1 MSWAAFDVTWR
12 RHASSRQFAD
22 AVSHATSVIGD
33 ALADRSIRWY
43 AGVSGGK
50 DSLALAWMLS
60 QHQLG
65 KHVKLA
71 HAACELLTPGMTECA
86 QECATRLGFEL
97 DVFDPDF
104 EPRADVWDYLPS
116 ISHLSREQACKE
128 LFRKC
133 ASGNMLVAYMYA
145 SGFTGAFSG
154 MRSDES
160 RGRRANT
167 TFHGELYKVHSDGT
181 WMCNPISE
189 WSARDVWAAVMLSGC
204 RVPDHY
210 RRLYERFGVSPES
223 PQSRVDSLVV
233 SDRVS
238 AFNGAMSTARV
249 LYPEMWRRIHAAA
262 PTLAAG

>member
-1 MSWAAFDVTWR
+1 MSWVAFEATWKRHSQSREFRSAVHHAMQVTE
-12 RHASSRQFAD
+12 
-22 AVSHATSVIGD
+22 D
-33 ALADRSIRWY
+33 ALSGEGVEWY

-50 DSLALAWMLS
+50 DSLALAWILS
-60 QHQLG
+60 QSHAPSR
-65 KHVKLA
+65 VRLA
-71 HAACELLTPGMTECA
+71 HAASELLTPGMTDCA
-86 QECATRLGFEL
+86 QECAKALGFKI

-104 EPRADVWDYLPS
+104 EPHADVWGYLSS
-116 ISHLSREQACKE
+116 IAHLSREQACKE

-154 MRSDES
+154 MRADES

-181 WMCNPISE
+181 WMCNPISG

-210 RRLYERFGVSPES
+210 RRLYERFCVSPES

-233 SDRVS
+233 SERVS

-249 LYPEMWRRIHAAA
+249 LYPELWRRIHAAA